1 MTDSNTSNFIDA
13 DFGVNLD
20 TDLDSPDINEE
31 DNIDDSDGVA
41 PEVPLISPE
50 RESRINEQ
58 SGHDID
64 WFSSAH
70 AVLIQHDDAGHLLW
84 AIDCPNLGRENSA
97 DSDTTDSET
106 AEAESSCI
114 VSSDDGTCR
123 CGLYDDTLFSI
134 QQLDRVA
141 AADADNPRPATWVE
155 QLAHDHGEG
164 TFFVGLS
171 TTTITSVDGD
181 SYVVRCGCDPVRVE
195 GAPAPDLTQH

>member
-1 MTDSNTSNFIDA
+1 MTDSNTSDPID
-13 DFGVNLD
+13 V
-20 TDLDSPDINEE
+20 DLAE

-58 SGHDID
+58 SGHDIE

-70 AVLIQHDDAGHLLW
+70 AVLTQYDQDGNLLW

-97 DSDTTDSET
+97 DSDTTDSEI

-141 AADADNPRPATWVE
+141 AADIGTPRPATWIE

-171 TTTITSVDGD
+171 TTTITSADGE

>member
-1 MTDSNTSNFIDA
+1 MTDSNTSDPIDA
-13 DFGVNLD
+13 DLD
-20 TDLDSPDINEE
+20 TNLDSPDVEEE
-31 DNIDDSDGVA
+31 DNIDDLDGVA

-58 SGHDID
+58 SGRDIE

-84 AIDCPNLGRENSA
+84 AIDCPNLGREDSA
-97 DSDTTDSET
+97 DSDTTDGERSKT
-106 AEAESSCI
+106 AEPDCI
-114 VSSDDGTCR
+114 VRSDDGTCR

-134 QQLDRVA
+134 QQLDAVA

-195 GAPAPDLTQH
+195 GAPAPDLTQQ

>member
-1 MTDSNTSNFIDA
+1 MTDSNTSDPIDA
-13 DFGVNLD
+13 DLD
-20 TDLDSPDINEE
+20 TDLDSPDIDEE
-31 DNIDDSDGVA
+31 DNTDDSDGVA

-58 SGHDID
+58 SGHDIE

-70 AVLIQHDDAGHLLW
+70 AVLTQYDQDGNLLW

-97 DSDTTDSET
+97 DSDTTDSGI

-141 AADADNPRPATWVE
+141 AADTGTPRPATWIE

-171 TTTITSVDGD
+171 TTTITSAVGE

>member
-1 MTDSNTSNFIDA
+1 MTDSNTSDPID
-13 DFGVNLD
+13 
-20 TDLDSPDINEE
+20 IE
-31 DNIDDSDGVA
+31 DNIDDLDGVA

-58 SGHDID
+58 SGRDIE

-84 AIDCPNLGRENSA
+84 AIDCPNLGREDSA
-97 DSDTTDSET
+97 DSDTTDGETSKT
-106 AEAESSCI
+106 AEPDCI
-114 VSSDDGTCR
+114 VRSDDGTCR

-134 QQLDRVA
+134 QQLDAVA

-164 TFFVGLS
+164 TFFVELS
-171 TTTITSVDGD
+171 TTTITSADGE
-181 SYVVRCGCDPVRVE
+181 SYVVRCGCNPVRVE
-195 GAPAPDLTQH
+195 GAPVSDIDQL

>member
-1 MTDSNTSNFIDA
+1 MTDSNTSDPIDA
-13 DFGVNLD
+13 DLGV
-20 TDLDSPDINEE
+20 DLTATVE
-31 DNIDDSDGVA
+31 DNTDDSDGVA

-58 SGHDID
+58 SGHDIE

-84 AIDCPNLGRENSA
+84 AIDCPNLGLENSA

-141 AADADNPRPATWVE
+141 AADADNPRPAAWIE

-171 TTTITSVDGD
+171 TTTIISADGE

-195 GAPAPDLTQH
+195 GALAPDLTQH

>member
-1 MTDSNTSNFIDA
+1 MTDSNTSDPIDA
-13 DFGVNLD
+13 DLD
-20 TDLDSPDINEE
+20 TDLDSPDIDEE
-31 DNIDDSDGVA
+31 DNTDDSDGVA

-58 SGHDID
+58 SGHDIE

-70 AVLIQHDDAGHLLW
+70 AVLTQYDQDGNLLW

-97 DSDTTDSET
+97 DPDTTNSET
-106 AEAESSCI
+106 ESSCI

-141 AADADNPRPATWVE
+141 AADTGTPRPATWIE

-171 TTTITSVDGD
+171 TTTITSAVGE

>member
-1 MTDSNTSNFIDA
+1 MTDSNTSDPID
-13 DFGVNLD
+13 V
-20 TDLDSPDINEE
+20 DLAE

-58 SGHDID
+58 SGHDIE

-70 AVLIQHDDAGHLLW
+70 AVLTQYDQDGNLLW

-97 DSDTTDSET
+97 NSDTTDSET
-106 AEAESSCI
+106 SKTAEPDCI
-114 VSSDDGTCR
+114 VRSDDGTCR

-134 QQLDRVA
+134 QQLDAVA

-195 GAPAPDLTQH
+195 GAPAPDLTQQ